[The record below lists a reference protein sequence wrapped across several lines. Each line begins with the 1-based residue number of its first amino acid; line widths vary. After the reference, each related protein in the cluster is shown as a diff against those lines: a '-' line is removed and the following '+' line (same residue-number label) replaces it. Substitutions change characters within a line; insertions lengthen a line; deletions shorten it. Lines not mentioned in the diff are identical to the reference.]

1 MLNESGLESRHLSD
15 ITEDTVVNAADH
27 EASHEAR
34 DANNNMIGPFDD
46 KRRALVEY
54 DDSSDDSEA
63 AVVPMP
69 PRKKAKSI

>member
-15 ITEDTVVNAADH
+15 ITEDTVVAADH
-27 EASHEAR
+27 EAGHEAR

-46 KRRALVEY
+46 KRKALVDY
-54 DDSSDDSEA
+54 DDSSDDAEEA
-63 AVVPMP
+63 AAPMP